1 LIAPVDVGAH
11 ARRSAHKCVNLRIC
25 AYNALAWAGLKK
37 TMKGAK
43 VRVFVLVT
51 VLCVRACLQERAC
64 VCMCMCVCT
73 CRHRGQ
79 SVCVSV
85 CVCKCVSVRVCV
97 PVDKGGIQ
105 ALPHTTAVGQA
116 ASRKHRKK
124 KKCTDQTR
132 VQSPNLTHCKLPTNS
147 TLCSRRTSMEC
158 MSSKGPIVFLRAQL
172 CFYNPALP

>member
-73 CRHRGQ
+73 CVGV
-79 SVCVSV
+79 SVGVQIEAALDVGVSV
-85 CVCKCVSVRVCV
+85 CVQIPFPIREW
-97 PVDKGGIQ
+97 G
-105 ALPHTTAVGQA
+105 LFVGLGFIY
-116 ASRKHRKK
+116 
-124 KKCTDQTR
+124 
-132 VQSPNLTHCKLPTNS
+132 V
-147 TLCSRRTSMEC
+147 E
-158 MSSKGPIVFLRAQL
+158 
-172 CFYNPALP
+172 

>member
-124 KKCTDQTR
+124 KQNAQIRLACNRQISHIANCPQTPHYVVGVR
-132 VQSPNLTHCKLPTNS
+132 LWNACQAK
-147 TLCSRRTSMEC
+147 
-158 MSSKGPIVFLRAQL
+158 AQL
-172 CFYNPALP
+172 CF